1 MGKEKLL
8 NSLIHNQAHYAILG
22 GLQIQISYTLCIT
35 NCGRLWRM
43 FCALECDWPAGLLC
57 LLRCAHP
64 RFSLDNPT
72 GKRCVIEIL
81 VDHSFCFVSFR
92 LLNDTRY

>member
-22 GLQIQISYTLCIT
+22 DYKFRSHHTLCIT
-35 NCGRLWRM
+35 NCGRLWPM
-43 FCALECDWPAGLLC
+43 FCALECDWPAGLFC

-64 RFSLDNPT
+64 RLSLDPPT

-81 VDHSFCFVSFR
+81 DDHSFRFVSFR